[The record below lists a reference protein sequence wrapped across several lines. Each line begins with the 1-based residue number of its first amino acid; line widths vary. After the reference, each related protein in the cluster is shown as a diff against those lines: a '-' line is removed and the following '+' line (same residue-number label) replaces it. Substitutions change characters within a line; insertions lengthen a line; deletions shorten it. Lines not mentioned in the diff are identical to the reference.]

1 MPSAAGLPAA
11 PSSGTGTAAPH
22 TERNLPPPSPRSPL
36 IPAVTTGP
44 SSQQVGNSR
53 KSQGREAWGLVP
65 TCLGPSRT
73 QKGLHDAAGTRNDP
87 MAAQLGTG
95 QQVLSQLKPTREH
108 PGQQEKLWAAPAP
121 HQQSP
126 PAILLRAGP
135 APGSCGS
142 GRAPCGQNGSS
153 STALLCS
160 RNKSLLPHDE
170 ENHRPI
176 L

>member
-1 MPSAAGLPAA
+1 MGDLPSAAGLPAA

-73 QKGLHDAAGTRNDP
+73 QKGLHDGAGTRNDP
-87 MAAQLGTG
+87 MAAQLGTV

-121 HQQSP
+121 DQQRPQRSCSGP
-126 PAILLRAGP
+126 GQLLAPAAASALRP
-135 APGSCGS
+135 ERQLQHRS
-142 GRAPCGQNGSS
+142 
-153 STALLCS
+153 ALQ
-160 RNKSLLPHDE
+160 P
-170 ENHRPI
+170 
-176 L
+176 